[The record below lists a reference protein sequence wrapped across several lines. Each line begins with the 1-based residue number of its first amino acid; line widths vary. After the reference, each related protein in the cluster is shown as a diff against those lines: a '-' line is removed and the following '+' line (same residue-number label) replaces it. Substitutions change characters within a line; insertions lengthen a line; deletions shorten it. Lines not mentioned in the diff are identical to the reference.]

1 MEQATAGTT
10 LRNAILNSLDRDEA
24 ARIAPHLKRVS
35 GELGDPILQPGDPID
50 ALGFPE
56 SAMASAMGITAEGAT
71 AEVGLIGWEGVVGL
85 PRLFGS
91 RSQPNV
97 INFQMP
103 GNLWLLPAKVA
114 EEEFARG
121 GNFQRAVLRFA
132 NAFMVQIGRTAVCN
146 AVHGVDKRLAKWL
159 LMCHD
164 RSTDNGLRLTQEFLA
179 MMVSVSRQS
188 ISGGAQVLQERGLIK
203 YSRGLIEVTYR
214 EGLEKAACD
223 CYQII
228 SLRGMNK
235 DLL

>member
-1 MEQATAGTT
+1 MVLASMGTER
-10 LRNAILNSLDRDEA
+10 RNAILKSLDPDEA
-24 ARIAPHLKRVS
+24 ARITPHLRSVS
-35 GELGDPILQPGDPID
+35 GELGDPILQPGDSID

-56 SAMASAMGITAEGAT
+56 SAMASAMGITAEGST

-85 PRLFGS
+85 ARLFGS

-103 GNLWLLPAKVA
+103 GEMLLLPAKVA

-132 NAFMVQIGRTAVCN
+132 NEFMVQIGRTAVCN
-146 AVHGVDKRLAKWL
+146 AVHGVDKRLAKWI

-164 RSTDNGLRLTQEFLA
+164 RSTDDELRLTQEFLA

-203 YSRGLIEVTYR
+203 YSRGLIEVTDR

-223 CYQII
+223 CYQVI
-228 SLRGMNK
+228 SLRGMH
-235 DLL
+235 

>member
-1 MEQATAGTT
+1 MEQVTEGTT
-10 LRNAILNSLDRDEA
+10 FRNAILNSLDRDEA
-24 ARIAPHLKRVS
+24 TRFAPHLKRVN
-35 GELGDPILQPGDPID
+35 GDLGDPILQPGDPID
-50 ALGFPE
+50 AVGFPE
-56 SAMASAMGITAEGAT
+56 SAMASAMVITAEGAT

-103 GNLWLLPAKVA
+103 GEMLLLPAEMA

-132 NAFMVQIGRTAVCN
+132 NELMVQIGRTAVCN
-146 AVHGVDKRLAKWL
+146 AVHGVDKRLAKWI

-164 RSTDNGLRLTQEFLA
+164 RSIDNALRLTQEFLA
-179 MMVSVSRQS
+179 MMVAVSRQS

-203 YSRGLIEVTYR
+203 YSRGIIEVTDR
-214 EGLEKAACD
+214 KGLEKAACD

-228 SLRGMNK
+228 SLRAMH
-235 DLL
+235 